1 MLTFQVPQKLVK
13 FRTLSICQYSIK
25 ILKYPINFRGS
36 NLKLQI
42 QLGHQENKDKQ
53 IMDTWFTA
61 AVLQMLKK

>member
-1 MLTFQVPQKLVK
+1 MLTFQVPQNLVK

-42 QLGHQENKDKQ
+42 ELGHQEHNDKQ
-53 IMDTWFTA
+53 IMDALFT
-61 AVLQMLKK
+61 